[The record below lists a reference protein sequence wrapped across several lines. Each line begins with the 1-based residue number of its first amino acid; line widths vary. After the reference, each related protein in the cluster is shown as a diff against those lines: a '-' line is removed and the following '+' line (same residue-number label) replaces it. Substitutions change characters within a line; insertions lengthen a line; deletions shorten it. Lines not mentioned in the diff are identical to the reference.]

1 MIGVE
6 EGTMIM
12 YDKQTRSW
20 WSQLFGKAISGPM
33 KGQKL
38 VKLPY
43 TMTTWKKWK
52 SLHPDTT
59 VYVKRSIPYRP
70 RFTENQFAN
79 LARKSEGPVEA
90 ADLVVGVEGHVDARA
105 YLLRHLAQKRVLN
118 DVLETQPIIVFLS
131 EDFATVRVLDRSV
144 DGKTFTFAL
153 AKGDRLQD
161 NETGS
166 LWDPMTGEAIEGS
179 MKGKRMNAFVST
191 YSLWFAWKKY
201 RPDTELVGAAN

>member
-1 MIGVE
+1 
-6 EGTMIM
+6 M

-33 KGQKL
+33 KDQKL

-52 SLHPDTT
+52 ALHPDTT
-59 VYVKRSIPYRP
+59 VYIKRSIPYRP

-79 LARKSEGPVEA
+79 LARKADGPVEA
-90 ADLVVGVEGHVDARA
+90 ADLVVGVEGHVDAKA

-118 DVLETQPIIVFLS
+118 DVLENQPIIVFLS
-131 EDFATVRVLDRSV
+131 EDFATARVLDRSV
-144 DGKTFTFAL
+144 DGKTLTFAL

-161 NETGS
+161 KETGS
-166 LWDPMTGEAIEGS
+166 LWDPMTGDALSGS
-179 MKGKRMNAFVST
+179 MKGKRLHTFVST